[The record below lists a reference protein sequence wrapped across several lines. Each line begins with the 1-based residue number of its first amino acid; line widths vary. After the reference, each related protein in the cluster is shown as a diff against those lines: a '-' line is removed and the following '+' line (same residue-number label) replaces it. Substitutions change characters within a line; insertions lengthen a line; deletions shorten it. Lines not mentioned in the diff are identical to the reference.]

1 MYKFS
6 LFAKIQTAKKCVESF
21 IQICQWCN
29 IWKYFINIFL
39 NVEMLIQFWIPQFFC
54 FPMMIALHH
63 FLSCPCESKR
73 LHFQAEF
80 LQFLVLL
87 LQPSTRIWHI
97 GQNAKGN
104 LSWSSILSW
113 LDRKSTW
120 NQELLWRCSCHDGW
134 FWIGNCILDHRKC
147 CERENYWNKIKPI
160 RFHWRQSNR
169 IFRGKSCGTWAYSTK
184 VSARKR
190 SN

>member
-1 MYKFS
+1 
-6 LFAKIQTAKKCVESF
+6 
-21 IQICQWCN
+21 
-29 IWKYFINIFL
+29 
-39 NVEMLIQFWIPQFFC
+39 
-54 FPMMIALHH
+54 MMIALHH

-169 IFRGKSCGTWAYSTK
+169 IFRGKSCGTWAYSTN
-184 VSARKR
+184 VNARKR
-190 SN
+190 SNYFLFPSFSSNQRFCKVLKCFHNFPHLSLLQHFSGK